1 MSVCIYTHQLTR
13 PCAHPWTL
21 TTPAR
26 VLFCFFGEEKKGGRM
41 GDWDNVRSHEERNA
55 RWIISLLCWPI
66 QPDNA
71 LQLLHSHVKALAVV
85 ATSESIE
92 HVCA

>member
-1 MSVCIYTHQLTR
+1 MRARAWS
-13 PCAHPWTL
+13 L

-26 VLFCFFGEEKKGGRM
+26 TNFLFGKEKKGRT

-71 LQLLHSHVKALAVV
+71 LQLLHCHVKALAVV